1 MSQNKYLYNKRLEVL
16 EFAKNIIAQNGI
28 NSNTLRNISVEYN
41 LDNDET
47 ELLFPKGKEDL
58 IKFSLEELNKDL
70 EYHCKKLDLIRLPI
84 HKRIR
89 KILLLKI
96 NLMNK
101 NKQFYKNIFLNLL
114 IPRKKMYL
122 SRQLYKSIDQIWFI
136 AGDTSV
142 DFNFYTKRII
152 LAGIYSRILLFFFNN
167 DSQKELESLLDQ
179 SLIRVSKIPE
189 FKSKIKVAMNYFPKI
204 FNFIKSWD

>member
-204 FNFIKSWD
+204 FNFIKS